1 MNSGRNPE
9 FGELLGQEITMTKGY
24 KTSEFWLSLC
34 AIFVSAVISSG
45 FIENNT
51 ILQGIGLL
59 AGTLSALGYSGARAI
74 TKAGESKSNAI
85 KHLGI
90 VGPKQ

>member
-1 MNSGRNPE
+1 
-9 FGELLGQEITMTKGY
+9 MTKGY

-34 AIFVSAVISSG
+34 AVLVSAVISSG
-45 FIENNT
+45 AIENNT

-59 AGTLSALGYSGARAI
+59 AGALTALGYSGSRAI